1 MGMLFPGLILA
12 GLYIIYILGRCM
24 IWPEDGQRLPPDE
37 NDPAFMQKIWITAIA
52 LVPPLILIFSVLGTI
67 MLGWATPTE
76 AAAMG
81 AAGSVIMTLAYGN
94 FTLKAL
100 KEALVKTTLVT
111 AMILM
116 ILLAG
121 KIFATVFTISGGL
134 VGTQQLVSAAN
145 LSGWE
150 TLGILL
156 LLAFIA
162 GFVLDLISIILIII
176 PIAMPLIEQ
185 FDFYGMDANQV
196 KTWFCILFLIV
207 IQTSYLTPPM
217 APAIFYLRGISP
229 PEIRLVHMYKGVLP
243 FIVLEVI
250 ALALVI
256 LVPALALW
264 LPEQMLNMRFK

>member
-1 MGMLFPGLILA
+1 M
-12 GLYIIYILGRCM
+12 
-24 IWPEDGQRLPPDE
+24 
-37 NDPAFMQKIWITAIA
+37 
-52 LVPPLILIFSVLGTI
+52 
-67 MLGWATPTE
+67 
-76 AAAMG
+76 
-81 AAGSVIMTLAYGN
+81 
-94 FTLKAL
+94 
-100 KEALVKTTLVT
+100 
-111 AMILM
+111 
-116 ILLAG
+116 
-121 KIFATVFTISGGL
+121 
-134 VGTQQLVSAAN
+134 
-145 LSGWE
+145 
-150 TLGILL
+150 L

-250 ALALVI
+250 ALVLVI

>member
-1 MGMLFPGLILA
+1 
-12 GLYIIYILGRCM
+12 
-24 IWPEDGQRLPPDE
+24 
-37 NDPAFMQKIWITAIA
+37 MQKIWITAIA

-250 ALALVI
+250 ALVLVI

>member
-1 MGMLFPGLILA
+1 M
-12 GLYIIYILGRCM
+12 
-24 IWPEDGQRLPPDE
+24 
-37 NDPAFMQKIWITAIA
+37 
-52 LVPPLILIFSVLGTI
+52 
-67 MLGWATPTE
+67 
-76 AAAMG
+76 
-81 AAGSVIMTLAYGN
+81 
-94 FTLKAL
+94 
-100 KEALVKTTLVT
+100 
-111 AMILM
+111 
-116 ILLAG
+116 
-121 KIFATVFTISGGL
+121 
-134 VGTQQLVSAAN
+134 
-145 LSGWE
+145 SGWE

-250 ALALVI
+250 ALVLVI